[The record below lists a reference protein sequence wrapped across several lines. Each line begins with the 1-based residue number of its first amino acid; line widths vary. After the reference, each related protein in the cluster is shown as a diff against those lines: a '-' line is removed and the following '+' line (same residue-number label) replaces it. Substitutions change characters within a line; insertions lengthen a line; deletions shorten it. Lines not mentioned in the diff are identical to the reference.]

1 MATRNLT
8 LELIDGLTYDPS
20 GTDWQVLWDTRTPG
34 LGVRVTK
41 SGAKTYVYRYRFC
54 GRQRLISLGKVSLYT
69 GPKEARERADGLE
82 RQIKKDGRDPLV
94 EKALRA
100 SANTIGE
107 MLERYLDDHIAQ
119 RRAPKTLESYRA
131 IQNAYLM
138 PDFGSRKPQ
147 ELMRPEVR
155 AWHRRL
161 SSKHVSRRDGHLRAR
176 GGPYQANRALQ
187 LLRAAFNWIDRQDD
201 GTLPAGFRN
210 PCVGVEANRERARKV
225 RLNLAELPRVIAEI
239 ESVQDPWI
247 KGFYWFLVL
256 TGCRKTEALEL
267 KWVDVNLASGLVTFR
282 GTKNGDD
289 HLLPLSDP
297 AVRLLEQMPRVE
309 DNEHVFCG
317 RFGRGRLIY
326 PDKEWRQIR
335 VRAEIGD
342 VRLHDLRRSF
352 GSWLADDGFSAELVG
367 RLLNHRSSITSRVY
381 MQLGDAA
388 KRTGVNR
395 VATLLANAAGLHP
408 VSVSSSVGSG
418 PTATAQGSLDKADV
432 FSTESSNVTHLQLPG
447 ASMLETTGILLEA
460 RLPPSNLV
468 AVQ

>member
-8 LELIDGLTYDPS
+8 LDAIDALSFDST
-20 GTDWQVLWDTRTPG
+20 GTAWQVLWDSRTPG

-54 GRQRLISLGKVSLYT
+54 GRQRLISLGKVSLYS

-82 RQIKKDGRDPLV
+82 RQIKKDGKDPLV

-100 SANTIGE
+100 AVDTIGE
-107 MLERYLDDHIAQ
+107 MVERYLDDHIAR

-131 IQNAYLM
+131 ILNAYLL
-138 PDFGSRKPQ
+138 PAFGSRKPQ

-161 SSKHVSRRDGHLRAR
+161 SSKHVSRRDGHLRTR

-201 GTLPAGFRN
+201 GTLPPGFRN
-210 PCVGVEANRERARKV
+210 PCVGVEANRERVRKV
-225 RLNLAELPRVIAEI
+225 RLDLAELPRVIAEI
-239 ESVQDPWI
+239 ESVEDPWI
-247 KGFYWFLVL
+247 KGFYWFLLL

-267 KWVDVNLASGLVTFR
+267 KWIDVNLAAGLVKFR

-289 HLLPLSDP
+289 HLLPLSGP
-297 AVRLLEQMPRVE
+297 AVQLLEQMPRVE

-335 VRAEIGD
+335 IRANVGEL
-342 VRLHDLRRSF
+342 RLHDLRRSF
-352 GSWLADDGFSAELVG
+352 GSWLADDGFSAEQVG
-367 RLLNHRSSITSRVY
+367 RLLNHRSSITSKVY
-381 MQLGDAA
+381 MQLGDTA
-388 KRTGVNR
+388 KRRGVEH
-395 VATLLANAAGLHP
+395 VAGLVSQAVAEQRP
-408 VSVSSSVGSG
+408 VHLVVSADTV
-418 PTATAQGSLDKADV
+418 PIAKA
-432 FSTESSNVTHLQLPG
+432 ESR
-447 ASMLETTGILLEA
+447 AIALL
-460 RLPPSNLV
+460 
-468 AVQ
+468 